1 MMQYLVLFVLLLG
14 IPVVLLIREIR
25 FTVLSRRC
33 SEPVEGVVV
42 RLEEHWM
49 FDRRSR
55 STFKPEVAYT
65 WNGMRYYSTT
75 FYKFTYDTYAV
86 DLPVTVW
93 VDPSDPEHILLD
105 RERAR
110 MVSGIITDILV
121 IMILAGLLAYAN
133 REMIEQRQRQEAMNN
148 ALAEMQAELAA
159 GNEDAF
165 EEFIDE
171 NIERYYVDGNG
182 ETHRID

>member
-1 MMQYLVLFVLLLG
+1 MLQYLVLFVLVLG

-25 FTVLSRRC
+25 FVILSRRC
-33 SEPVEGVVV
+33 TEAVEGVVV

-55 STFKPEVAYT
+55 STFKPVVAYT
-65 WNGMRYYSTT
+65 YNGLRWESTT
-75 FYKFTYDTYAV
+75 FNKFTYDTYAV
-86 DLPVTVW
+86 HMPVMVW
-93 VDPSDPEHILLD
+93 VDPADPEHILL
-105 RERAR
+105 REDLSKAKGGIV
-110 MVSGIITDILV
+110 VSCIVILV
-121 IMILAGLLAYAN
+121 MAGLLAYTNA
-133 REMIEQRQRQEAMNN
+133 EMIEQRERQDAMN
-148 ALAEMQAELAA
+148 AAIAEMQAELAA

-171 NIERYYVDGNG
+171 NIVRYYVDGNG